1 MGTAAVSAAAIGSGS
16 SSTAALQPD
25 GQGAA
30 GPVLALAWGRQLRL
44 WHLVS
49 PPGGG
54 GSSGGGGGG
63 GGGGG
68 SGGGGGG
75 AAAGGGEGADGRGGG
90 VQLMPVATFESA
102 REIEALA

>member
-1 MGTAAVSAAAIGSGS
+1 MGTAAVSAAAAAASGS
-16 SSTAALQPD
+16 TSAAALQPD

-54 GSSGGGGGG
+54 SGGGGGG

-68 SGGGGGG
+68 SGGG
-75 AAAGGGEGADGRGGG
+75 AAAGDGEGADGRGGG
-90 VQLMPVATFESA
+90 AQLVPVAAFESA
-102 REIEALA
+102 REIEALAWLP